1 VTINCTGDGGHG
13 VDATVAGTM
22 TLDNVDITTS
32 GAHGAA
38 IATDRGGGT
47 ITANGGTVVTSGTDS
62 PGIYSTGSIS
72 VTGANINAKG
82 AEAAVIEGA
91 NSITLIDTAMT
102 SAKGTRDRGLMIYQS
117 MSGDAQGNKGVYT
130 MTGGSFNWTSSTGP
144 ALFITNTTAVITLK
158 SVTFTNA
165 SDTLLKAGADQW
177 GTSGSNGGA
186 VTLTTDSQTLTGS
199 FVLDSISSLTAT
211 FQNASSLTG
220 AINNAA
226 TAKSVDVNLDSS
238 SSWTL
243 TADSVVT
250 TLTDGSDT
258 FANIVSNGHNI
269 CFKTSVNGAST
280 GTFSLSGGGSIK
292 PCS

>member
-1 VTINCTGDGGHG
+1 
-13 VDATVAGTM
+13 
-22 TLDNVDITTS
+22 
-32 GAHGAA
+32 
-38 IATDRGGGT
+38 
-47 ITANGGTVVTSGTDS
+47 
-62 PGIYSTGSIS
+62 
-72 VTGANINAKG
+72 
-82 AEAAVIEGA
+82 
-91 NSITLIDTAMT
+91 MT